1 MAVAIWIPFLKTLYP
16 ATSTLSV
23 EADQERLIWL
33 EETGLADKLVGL
45 DGLVVSVGVVTSLET
60 VTETAVEAL
69 VFPAA
74 SLAIAMR
81 DLEPLVDSVVS
92 HEMEYGEVVSSAP
105 RFTPSSLNW
114 TPETPTL
121 SEAVAVMLTLPE
133 TSAPLAGD
141 VRETVGRVVS
151 GAA

>member
-1 MAVAIWIPFLKTLYP
+1 MT
-16 ATSTLSV
+16 
-23 EADQERLIWL
+23 
-33 EETGLADKLVGL
+33 
-45 DGLVVSVGVVTSLET
+45 LVVPERVAPADGAVIETDGAVVSPTGAVVFET
-60 VTETAVEAL
+60 VTFTAEEVL

-74 SLAIAMR
+74 SRATAVRTLAPFAV
-81 DLEPLVDSVVS
+81 PVVF
-92 HEMEYGEVVSSAP
+92 HEIEYGDELSSEP
-105 RFTPSSLNW
+105 MFTPSSLNW

-133 TSAPLAGD
+133 TAAPLAGD